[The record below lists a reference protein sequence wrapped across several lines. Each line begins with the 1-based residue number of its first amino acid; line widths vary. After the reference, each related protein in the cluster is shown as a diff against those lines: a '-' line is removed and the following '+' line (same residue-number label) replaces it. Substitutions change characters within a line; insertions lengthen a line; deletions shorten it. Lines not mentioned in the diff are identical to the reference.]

1 MSLSRHTNKRKLPQY
16 YGKGAAV
23 NISTFSIQLAQS
35 LVEQGVE
42 EQTAAAY
49 VKTLLRTLT
58 EEDLREISGY
68 RTREDFASL
77 SLSMAK
83 LIQEQSTP
91 LPSAGMK
98 ERAGGA
104 APVRPTDVTTRHP
117 LGKEDLHHT
126 KTGMQPVRPGS
137 VAKVQKHSADMEHT
151 KIGAPVPRSGEQ
163 LPYDEE
169 AGDRGLVSL
178 TPRGKVRFWSLL
190 ILTLPLSLSF
200 CTLLLLVFAF
210 CFLTVCALIAASIL
224 LIGGEAV
231 AGTACFLV
239 GVIYG
244 IIQICTA
251 SVGIGI
257 YEIGLGIICAGVF
270 LALGVLTYHL
280 AVRGL
285 PYLLRQEVLFARY
298 FLRQGKPAI
307 NRWRE
312 GCNRE

>member
-1 MSLSRHTNKRKLPQY
+1 M
-16 YGKGAAV
+16 
-23 NISTFSIQLAQS
+23 NISTFSAQLTRS
-35 LVEQGVE
+35 LTEQGVDG
-42 EQTAAAY
+42 QTAAAY

-77 SLSMAK
+77 SHSMAK
-83 LIQEQSTP
+83 LIREQSAP
-91 LPSAGMK
+91 LPSSGMK

-104 APVRPTDVTTRHP
+104 VHAAPVRPTDITTRSS
-117 LGKEDLHHT
+117 LGKEDLQHT
-126 KTGMQPVRPGS
+126 KTGMQPVRPGA
-137 VAKVQKHSADMEHT
+137 VTKVQGRSADMEHT
-151 KIGAPVPRSGEQ
+151 RIGAPVPRNGEQ
-163 LPYDEE
+163 SQLENT
-169 AGDRGLVSL
+169 GDNGGFVPL

-190 ILTLPLSLSF
+190 LLTLPFSLSF
-200 CTLLLLVFAF
+200 CALLLLVFAF

-224 LIGGEAV
+224 LNGGEAV